1 MEELYDGLKAK
12 HRLPAFEVLDREF
25 EISTID
31 DESFLLRN
39 IRCRIVE
46 KIESAVNLFD
56 DMLHPESGFASYR
69 EANVFSDSDRET
81 IILLYKRLMYFN
93 RLSKELYFDDSD
105 ELNARF
111 INDFMKEWP
120 ELKRSVLSFVKRLKD
135 SWQKDIPKKEVVG
148 YLG

>member
-1 MEELYDGLKAK
+1 MKELYEGLKA
-12 HRLPAFEVLDREF
+12 RYRIPAFDVMDREF
-25 EISTID
+25 EISTIED
-31 DESFLLRN
+31 DEFLLRE
-39 IRCRIVE
+39 IRR
-46 KIESAVNLFD
+46 KIEDKLESAVKMFNEL
-56 DMLHPESGFASYR
+56 LHPESGFASYR
-69 EANVFSDSDRET
+69 EANVFSDADREA

-93 RLSKELYFDDSD
+93 RLATELSFDDSD

-120 ELKRSVLSFVKRLKD
+120 ELKRSILSFVRRMKE